1 VRATAPVNGLP
12 EQMQR
17 ALASADPGL
26 PFSGFYSMMEL
37 QARTLSTE
45 RIEVALASAMGALA
59 LVLSTVGI
67 FALVAS
73 TVAQRTR
80 EIGIRIALGS
90 SMAQAMVHVAGSG
103 IGASIAGLAA
113 GLVLSVASLG
123 GMRSVLYG
131 VGVYDGP
138 TMGMVVFSLLGV
150 TLLAAL
156 LPVLRIARINP
167 ATTLRD
173 Q

>member
-1 VRATAPVNGLP
+1 VNGLP
-12 EQMQR
+12 KQMQR

-37 QARTLSTE
+37 EAQTLSTQ
-45 RIEVALASAMGALA
+45 RIEVALVSAMAALA
-59 LVLSTVGI
+59 LLLSTMGI

-73 TVAQRTR
+73 TVAERTR

-90 SMAQAMVHVAGSG
+90 SISQAMVHVAGSG
-103 IGASIAGLAA
+103 VRASIAGLVA
-113 GLVLSVASLG
+113 GLVLSMAALG

-131 VGVYDGP
+131 VGVYDWP
-138 TMGMVVFSLLGV
+138 TMGMVVLTLLAV
-150 TLLAAL
+150 TLLAAA
-156 LPVLRIARINP
+156 LPALRIARINP